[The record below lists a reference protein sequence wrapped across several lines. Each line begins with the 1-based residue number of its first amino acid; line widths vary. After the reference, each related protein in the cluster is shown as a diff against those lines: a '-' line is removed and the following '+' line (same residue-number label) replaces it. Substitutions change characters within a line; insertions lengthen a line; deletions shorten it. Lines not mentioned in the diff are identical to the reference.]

1 MSFGVLGHIGMWS
14 LGTDARKR
22 VLSLFLVLGSV
33 LPHSK
38 IPEIKIVFSYW
49 TWDM

>member
-1 MSFGVLGHIGMWS
+1 MSIGVWGQIGMCS
-14 LGTDARKR
+14 LGTDACKR
-22 VLSLFLVLGSV
+22 VLSLYLVLGSV

-38 IPEIKIVFSYW
+38 IPEIKIVFNYW